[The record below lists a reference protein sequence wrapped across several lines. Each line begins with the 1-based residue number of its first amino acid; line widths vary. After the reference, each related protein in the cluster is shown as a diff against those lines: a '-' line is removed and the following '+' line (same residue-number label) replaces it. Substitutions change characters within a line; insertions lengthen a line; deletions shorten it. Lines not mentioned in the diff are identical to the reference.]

1 MGKVILEFDS
11 FEEQDEIKKAL
22 DGYKWA
28 LAMWDLDNQLRS
40 VVKYSG
46 EDVSGDVV
54 DFADKLREVIRD
66 TLSGYGLSLED

>member
-11 FEEQDEIKKAL
+11 VEEQDEIKKAL

-40 VVKYSG
+40 VMKYSG
-46 EDVSGDVV
+46 DDVSEDVVE
-54 DFADKLREVIRD
+54 FAEKLRDDMRGILTV
-66 TLSGYGLSLED
+66 YGLSLEH

>member
-54 DFADKLREVIRD
+54 DFAVKLREDIRD

>member
-54 DFADKLREVIRD
+54 DFADKLREDIRD

>member
-11 FEEQDEIKKAL
+11 VEEQDEIKKAL

-28 LAMWDLDNQLRS
+28 LSMWDLDNQLRS

-46 EDVSGDVV
+46 EDVSEDVV
-54 DFADKLREVIRD
+54 EFAEKLRQDIRE